1 MCPRRASNAARS
13 EPPPSA
19 AAVRSMVG
27 SSVMFAAQRGEAYPG
42 RVHIIT
48 PLPGVFRPRSDTWM
62 LADVVGNL
70 DVLQG
75 ADVLELGTGSGA
87 IAVAAAKGG
96 AGSVT
101 VVDVSR
107 RALATAWLNAR
118 LNGVRV
124 QPLHGDLFAPVDAR
138 RFDIV
143 VSNPP
148 YLPSDGIPGRGAR
161 RAWEGGR
168 DGRAILERI
177 CAGVAAHLRPGG
189 IVLLVHSSVIGVSRT
204 LDGLEQGGLRA
215 DVVMRRRGPTGPLL
229 SERMP
234 DLHEEEICVVR
245 GRLA

>member
-1 MCPRRASNAARS
+1 
-13 EPPPSA
+13 
-19 AAVRSMVG
+19 MVG
-27 SSVMFAAQRGEAYPG
+27 SSVMFAAERRQGYPG

-48 PLPGVFRPRSDTWM
+48 PLPGVFHPRSDTWM
-62 LADVVGNL
+62 LADVVTCL
-70 DVLQG
+70 DALQG

-124 QPLHGDLFAPVDAR
+124 KPRHGDLFAPVASE

-148 YLPSDGIPGRGAR
+148 YLPSDGVPRRGAQ
-161 RAWEGGR
+161 RAWEGGE

-177 CAGVAAHLRPGG
+177 CAGVASHLRPGG
-189 IVLLVHSSVIGVSRT
+189 VVLLVHSSVNGVSRT
-204 LDGLEQGGLRA
+204 LDGLEQAGLRA
-215 DVVMRRRGPTGPLL
+215 DVVARERGPTGPLL
-229 SERMP
+229 SARRP
-234 DLHEEEICVVR
+234 DLAEEEIYVVR
-245 GRLA
+245 GRRA

>member
-1 MCPRRASNAARS
+1 
-13 EPPPSA
+13 
-19 AAVRSMVG
+19 
-27 SSVMFAAQRGEAYPG
+27 
-42 RVHIIT
+42 
-48 PLPGVFRPRSDTWM
+48 M
-62 LADVVGNL
+62 LADVVRGL
-70 DVLQG
+70 EALKG

-87 IAVAAAKGG
+87 IAVAAARGG

-124 QPLHGDLFAPVDAR
+124 QPRHGDLFEPVDGR
-138 RFDIV
+138 FFDIV

-148 YLPSDGIPGRGAR
+148 YLPSAAIPKRGAQ

-177 CAGVAAHLRPGG
+177 CDRVAHHLRPGG
-189 IVLLVHSSVIGVSRT
+189 IVLLVHSSVNGVSRT
-204 LDGLEQGGLRA
+204 LDALEQAGLRS
-215 DVVMRRRGPTGPLL
+215 DVIARHRGPTGPLL

-234 DLHEEEICVVR
+234 ELDEEEIYVVR